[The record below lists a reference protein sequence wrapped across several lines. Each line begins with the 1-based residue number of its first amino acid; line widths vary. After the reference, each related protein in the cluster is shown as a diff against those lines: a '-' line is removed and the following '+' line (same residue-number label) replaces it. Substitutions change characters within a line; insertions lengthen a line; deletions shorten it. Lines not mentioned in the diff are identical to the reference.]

1 MTEFYE
7 NPLLETISDADLD
20 AMDAQEAARPKGAP
34 PLPKGRYVAYLTDWG
49 TDTVPD
55 HFAGPMAGQRR
66 IRVTFE
72 TEYDGRQRKIFA
84 DLTDQRIEFP
94 ATADKPAAFVREYRL
109 AGQLLKATGQRG
121 KPLSD
126 ALEAART
133 TAVDLEVGVDT
144 KKNRNVVYA
153 IHSQVGG

>member
-1 MTEFYE
+1 MTESYE
-7 NPLLETISDADLD
+7 NPLLNTIPDDDLD
-20 AMDAQEAARPKGAP
+20 AMDAQETARPKGGS
-34 PLPKGRYVAYLTDWG
+34 PLPKGRYTSYLTDWT

-66 IRVTFE
+66 IRATFE
-72 TEYDGRQRKIFA
+72 TEYDNRNRKLFV
-84 DLTDQRIEFP
+84 DLTDQRIQFE

-133 TAVDLEVGVDT
+133 MGVDLEVGVDT